1 MTSRKRLLRIAGTSG
16 VAAFIL
22 LLCATLFI
30 SCEKD
35 PVKGWTFYR
44 DSPPPPKIDTAFG
57 VVKNC
62 VPPYPV
68 TYYQQCSN
76 LIGDITYSWDFGD
89 GTTSN
94 LQNPYHI
101 YNTAGTYVIRLIVS
115 NAIGADTAFI
125 NMPDLALA
133 SIPVETD
140 FSYVHYNNNNYAP
153 NKIIFSNHS
162 TGANQFY
169 WQFGDGG
176 QNNDDDPE
184 HIFLNSGTYTVTLT
198 GSCTDGTTDISTQ
211 QIFVNPA
218 PQRVFIDSLNLMLP
232 GGSGVYVE
240 FYHNTTYV
248 GRTTVKSGSFPIKFK
263 RPTDFIDGYFFDY
276 VQFAYNEVF
285 KFVVL
290 RSNGA
295 DPPTFLHEI
304 ILSPVDIQNR
314 FYPRYYY
321 DIKTVPPLQDVFID
335 LYISY

>member
-44 DSPPPPKIDTAFG
+44 DSPPPPRIDTAYG
-57 VVKNC
+57 VIRNC

-68 TYYQQCSN
+68 SYYQQCSN
-76 LIGDITYSWDFGD
+76 LIGTISYSWDFGD
-89 GTTSN
+89 GTTS
-94 LQNPYHI
+94 QDQSPQHI
-101 YNTAGTYVIRLIVS
+101 YTTPGNYTVRLVIS
-115 NAIGADTAFI
+115 NEIGSDTAYI
-125 NMPDLALA
+125 PMPQLSQT
-133 SIPVETD
+133 SIPVTA
-140 FSYVHYNNNNYAP
+140 SYNYAHFNNNNYAP
-153 NKIIFSNHS
+153 NKIVFSNHS
-162 TGANQFY
+162 TGATVFY
-169 WQFGDGG
+169 WYFGDGAESSENSPSHVF
-176 QNNDDDPE
+176 NNA
-184 HIFLNSGTYTVTLT
+184 GTYNVRMRGTCSD
-198 GSCTDGTTDISTQ
+198 GSYHEVNQ
-211 QIFVNPA
+211 QVFVNPA

>member
-1 MTSRKRLLRIAGTSG
+1 MTSRKRIKNTASSAGVS
-16 VAAFIL
+16 VLAIIL
-22 LLCATLFI
+22 FANLFV

-57 VVKNC
+57 VVRNC

-68 TYYQQCSN
+68 SYYQQCSN
-76 LIGDITYSWDFGD
+76 LIGTINYSWDFGD
-89 GTTSN
+89 GTTSHD
-94 LQNPYHI
+94 QNPSHVYTNPGN
-101 YNTAGTYVIRLIVS
+101 YTVRLVIS
-115 NAIGADTAFI
+115 NEIGSDTAFI
-125 NMPDLALA
+125 PMTELSQS
-133 SIPVETD
+133 SIPVTAAYS
-140 FSYVHYNNNNYAP
+140 FTHFNNNNYAP
-153 NKIIFSNHS
+153 NKIVFSNQS
-162 TGANQFY
+162 SGATLFNWY
-169 WQFGDGG
+169 FGDGAESSE
-176 QNNDDDPE
+176 NNPQ
-184 HIFLNSGTYTVTLT
+184 HIFTNAGTYNVRMRATCSD
-198 GSCTDGTTDISTQ
+198 GSYNEYNQ
-211 QIFVNPA
+211 QVFVNPA

-232 GGSGVYVE
+232 SGSSVYVE

-248 GRTTVKSGSFPIKFK
+248 GKTIVKSGTFPIKFR
-263 RPTDFIDGYFFDY
+263 RPTDFVDGYFFDY

-295 DPPTFLHEI
+295 DPPTFLYEI
-304 ILSPVDIQNR
+304 TLSPVDIQNR